1 MIKTLDNVYI
11 NMEDFSGFTIG
22 YPNDSDFTVM
32 AMKELVDNQTATI
45 ELGRYPSEK
54 EQEEVRIEEYA
65 FKRSN
70 ENGIFHIVEIS
81 TDYADG
87 MQLLRLN
94 KEDDPAGYCVDLRGK
109 DQYVVFSDYQPD
121 TLEFIRHPKYHDY
134 EDILKE
140 FKGKLESYLPEKF
153 PWDERIGNYSYAYYA

>member
-1 MIKTLDNVYI
+1 MCFICRRIQEFFNVLFYKASRF
-11 NMEDFSGFTIG
+11 DR
-22 YPNDSDFTVM
+22 
-32 AMKELVDNQTATI
+32 K
-45 ELGRYPSEK
+45 K
-54 EQEEVRIEEYA
+54 QEEVGIKEYA

-87 MQLLRLN
+87 MRLLRLN

-153 PWDERIGNYSYAYYA
+153 PWDERIGNYSYACYA

>member
-1 MIKTLDNVYI
+1 MSQYYAGYYGIGCVLSVEEFENFLTSY
-11 NMEDFSGFTIG
+11 FTKH
-22 YPNDSDFTVM
+22 PDLT
-32 AMKELVDNQTATI
+32 
-45 ELGRYPSEK
+45 EK

-109 DQYVVFSDYQPD
+109 DHYVVIFCENDPDCTYEICDKESFENAKYEVVCETNKCPEEVDY
-121 TLEFIRHPKYHDY
+121 
-134 EDILKE
+134 
-140 FKGKLESYLPEKF
+140 
-153 PWDERIGNYSYAYYA
+153 

>member
-1 MIKTLDNVYI
+1 MSSYYAGYYGIGCVLSVEEFKNFLTSY
-11 NMEDFSGFTIG
+11 FTKH
-22 YPNDSDFTVM
+22 PDLT
-32 AMKELVDNQTATI
+32 E
-45 ELGRYPSEK
+45 E

-70 ENGIFHIVEIS
+70 ENGIFHIVE
-81 TDYADG
+81 
-87 MQLLRLN
+87 
-94 KEDDPAGYCVDLRGK
+94 
-109 DQYVVFSDYQPD
+109 D

>member
-1 MIKTLDNVYI
+1 MSSYYAGYYGIGCVLSVEEFKNFLTSY
-11 NMEDFSGFTIG
+11 FTKH
-22 YPNDSDFTVM
+22 PDLT
-32 AMKELVDNQTATI
+32 E
-45 ELGRYPSEK
+45 E

-81 TDYADG
+81 ADYADG

-109 DQYVVFSDYQPD
+109 D
-121 TLEFIRHPKYHDY
+121 HY

>member
-1 MIKTLDNVYI
+1 MSQYYAGYYGIGCVLSVEEFKNFLTSY
-11 NMEDFSGFTIG
+11 FTKH
-22 YPNDSDFTVM
+22 PDLT
-32 AMKELVDNQTATI
+32 
-45 ELGRYPSEK
+45 EK

-81 TDYADG
+81 TNYADG

>member
-1 MIKTLDNVYI
+1 MSQYYAGYYGIGCVLSVEEFKNFLTSY
-11 NMEDFSGFTIG
+11 FTKH
-22 YPNDSDFTVM
+22 PDLT
-32 AMKELVDNQTATI
+32 
-45 ELGRYPSEK
+45 EK

-153 PWDERIGNYSYAYYA
+153 PWDRQLQLCLLCIIFLIVITNSAKLSIK